1 MPIRPPPAC
10 ATTAATISPRERSC
24 RCASRSQRPPR
35 AAATAIAATSTT
47 IARPMALVSLL
58 VFDSLLVANR
68 GEIARRVLRTAARMG
83 LRTIAVHSEA
93 DAGLPFVH
101 EADEAVLLGPA
112 PPAESYLDVARVLE
126 AARRTG
132 AEAIHPGYGF
142 LAESAAFA
150 QAVIDAGLIWVGP
163 SPDAIAAMGDKISA
177 RNRMAA
183 AGVPVAPG
191 TPDPLT
197 EVDAAVEAARDL
209 GYPLMVKA
217 SAGGGGIGMGVAYDE
232 EQLRSS
238 FETARTRAERFFS
251 SPAILLERYVEH
263 ARHVEVQVLG
273 LADGRVVALGE
284 RDCSVQRRH
293 QKVAEETP
301 SPGVSPELRARMLEG
316 AVRAAE
322 AVGYR
327 NAGTVE
333 CLVDA
338 AAQDYVFLEMN
349 TRLQV
354 EHPVTELVTGI
365 DLVEEQLRVAA
376 GDAPSRDLGSVRPDG
391 HALELRVYAEDPKRF
406 LPSPGQ
412 ITRWHEPA
420 DARVDSG
427 YREGNTVTPFY
438 DPLLAKLCV
447 WGDDRE
453 QALEK
458 ARAAVAD
465 FEIEGPKT
473 NLPFFAELLADERF
487 TSGDYDTGLID
498 QMRAT

>member
-1 MPIRPPPAC
+1 
-10 ATTAATISPRERSC
+10 
-24 RCASRSQRPPR
+24 
-35 AAATAIAATSTT
+35 
-47 IARPMALVSLL
+47 VSLL

-68 GEIARRVLRTAARMG
+68 GEIARRVLRTAASLG

-93 DAGLPFVH
+93 DTDLPFVR

-112 PPAESYLDVARVLE
+112 VPAESYLDVARVLE
-126 AARRTG
+126 AASRSG

-142 LAESAAFA
+142 LAENADFA

-163 SPDAIAAMGDKISA
+163 APDAIAAMGDKISA
-177 RNRMAA
+177 RNRMSA

-191 TPDPLT
+191 TPEPLAD
-197 EVDAAVEAARDL
+197 VDEAVAAAKEL

-217 SAGGGGIGMGVAYDE
+217 SAGGGGIGMGVAYDD
-232 EQLRSS
+232 EQLRAA
-238 FETARTRAERFFS
+238 FDTARARAERFFS
-251 SPAILLERYVEH
+251 SPAILLERYIER

-273 LADGRVVALGE
+273 LADGTVVALGE

-301 SPGVSPELRARMLEG
+301 SPGVSDALRQRMLDG

-333 CLVDA
+333 CLVDP

-365 DLVEEQLRVAA
+365 DIVAEQLRIAA
-376 GDAPSRDLGSVRPDG
+376 GDDVSERARNVQPRG
-391 HALELRVYAEDPKRF
+391 HAIELRVYAEDPQRF
-406 LPSPGQ
+406 LPSPGT
-412 ITRWHEPA
+412 IATWKEPEG
-420 DARVDSG
+420 DGVRVDGGYSG
-427 YREGNTVTPFY
+427 GNTVTPFY
-438 DPLLAKLCV
+438 DPLLAKLCAY
-447 WGDDRE
+447 GDTRDE
-453 QALEK
+453 ALD
-458 ARAAVAD
+458 RAAQAAAD
-465 FEIEGPKT
+465 FTIEGLKT
-473 NLPFFAELLADERF
+473 NLPFFTELLTNDEFR
-487 TSGDYDTGLID
+487 SGEYDTGLVD
-498 QMRAT
+498 RMRAKK